1 MTYDGLVQGICVFAI
16 CVLAILVLFCLV
28 RTVIGPRVADRM
40 VGVNMIGTQVIVMI
54 ALVALL
60 LDEGG
65 LADVALIYAL
75 LSFLAVVIFTKVFT
89 GVYDENR
96 EKAERLTTDENE
108 KEADA

>member
-1 MTYDGLVQGICVFAI
+1 MTYDGIVHGICVFAI
-16 CVLAILVLFCLV
+16 CVLAILVLFCLL

-40 VGVNMIGTQVIVMI
+40 VGVNMMGTQVIVMI
-54 ALVALL
+54 ALVALML
-60 LDEGG
+60 NEGG

-89 GVYDENR
+89 GVYNENC
-96 EKAERLTTDENE
+96 EKAEKLAAGEGE